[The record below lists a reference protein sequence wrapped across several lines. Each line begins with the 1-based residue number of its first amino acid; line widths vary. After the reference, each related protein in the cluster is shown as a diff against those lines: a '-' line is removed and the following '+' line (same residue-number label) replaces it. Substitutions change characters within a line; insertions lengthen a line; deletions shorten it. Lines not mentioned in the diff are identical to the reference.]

1 VASILTTAEIALY
14 KQLRHPV
21 ACVESLNPASVKE
34 LPSRE
39 VSGSVFVGLSN
50 PRQLLLYA
58 GVIVL
63 VIIALILARL
73 RWRE

>member
-1 VASILTTAEIALY
+1 VVSILTTAEIALY

-21 ACVESLNPASVKE
+21 TCVESLNSAGVKE
-34 LPSRE
+34 VPRE